1 MSSIPTSPATRLT
14 CSRPSAEAPG
24 TDTGDPFHSPYAGH
38 VAQARFLLRPRW
50 LLSHVL
56 VVVLV
61 VTMVNLGLWQLRR
74 MDERSEHNDLIA
86 DRQAEPIVAV
96 DELLTAADGSD
107 EVDSVRFRKVTA
119 SGSYDAAGTIEVR
132 NRTLDGLP
140 GVWVVTPLTMN
151 NGEQVAIV
159 RGFATLSPT
168 DSGDL
173 PAPSG
178 EEVTVTGTVVSPEG
192 FDGTAPRD
200 IGPLLD
206 EPGMLPGVML
216 AERSDPPEANMVSGD
231 AGAAAVADPDTALH
245 LVPLPELSDGPHLS
259 YAVQW
264 FIFSTIAL
272 VGYPLVLRRVV
283 QRRGKEVDDMA
294 AVADGDD
301 DLDRELEELLRHR
314 G

>member
-1 MSSIPTSPATRLT
+1 
-14 CSRPSAEAPG
+14 
-24 TDTGDPFHSPYAGH
+24 
-38 VAQARFLLRPRW
+38 VAKARFLLRPRW
-50 LLSHVL
+50 LLSHVM

-74 MDERSEHNDLIA
+74 MDERSDHNDLIVG
-86 DRQAEPIVAV
+86 RQAEPSVAV
-96 DELLTAADGSD
+96 DELLDSTDGAG
-107 EVDSVRFRKVTA
+107 EVDAVRFRTVTA
-119 SGSYDAAGTIEVR
+119 TGSYDVGGTIEVR

-140 GVWVVTPLTMN
+140 GVWIVTPLRLG

-159 RGFATLSPT
+159 RGFAGLGPTGSADPPASP
-168 DSGDL
+168 
-173 PAPSG
+173 G
-178 EEVTVTGTVVSPEG
+178 EQVTVTGTVVSPQG

-200 IGPLLD
+200 IAPVLD
-206 EPGMLPGVML
+206 EPGMLPGVVL
-216 AERSDPPEANMVSGD
+216 AETSDPPEANMVSGD
-231 AGAAAVADPDTALH
+231 AATATVDDPATALH
-245 LVPLPELSDGPHLS
+245 PVPLPELADGPHLS

-283 QRRGKEVDDMA
+283 QRRGKELDEMD
-294 AVADGDD
+294 AVRQTED